1 MTRSTELES
10 ELVSTTRYETRNA
23 ERESLLSQNRTVSEE
38 EDTNA
43 SSNIEEENTNALLFD
58 HEIIKISI
66 STKLNAWISAHEAD
80 DLVAFI
86 KYMCQQHDI
95 EIETHNDM
103 IQMLNDVN
111 KINVEL
117 KAINIKLKATQ
128 TTLNAVRTRL
138 QKEMKKKNVII
149 HHLEATSSRL
159 STSISKDRFSKSIKL
174 SDSSLFKDSR
184 QNVNNW
190 LSWMWNKLKMNKN
203 HFSIEEM
210 KIAYVKSR
218 VSETMIKHIAFRMR
232 NTITNS
238 FLEAKEI
245 LSIINKM
252 YDDLNWHHTT
262 QRQFLKLYQ
271 NKIFF
276 HEFWMKFQRLSAKL
290 EYNNEILL
298 DDLQHKISSDLQWVM
313 INEQTMNLN
322 EFVNICMQ
330 VDVRL
335 TKLNA
340 RSVFKTSTIQVAR
353 SIASILTMITT
364 AISASISAW
373 KKFRISN
380 VDSAREKLFKK
391 ELCFKCKKSK
401 HRAHDCLESAQ
412 MHEIAANSKNDLLSS
427 K

>member
-10 ELVSTTRYETRNA
+10 ESVSMTRYETQNA
-23 ERESLLSQNRTVSEE
+23 ERESLLSQNQT
-38 EDTNA
+38 A
-43 SSNIEEENTNALLFD
+43 SEEENTNALFFN

-66 STKLNAWISAHEAD
+66 STELNAWISAHEAD

-95 EIETHNDM
+95 EIEIHNDM

-117 KAINIKLKATQ
+117 KATQ
-128 TTLNAVRTRL
+128 ATLNAVWTRL

-159 STSISKDRFSKSIKL
+159 STSISKDWFSKSIKL
-174 SDSSLFKDSR
+174 SDSSLFEDSR

-190 LSWMWNKLKMNKN
+190 LFQMRNKLKTNKN

-210 KIAYVKSR
+210 KIAYVKNR
-218 VSETMIKHIAFRMR
+218 VDETTIKHIAFRMR
-232 NTITNS
+232 NMITNS
-238 FLEAKEI
+238 FLEAEEI
-245 LSIINKM
+245 LSIIDKM
-252 YDDLNWHHTT
+252 YDDLNQRHTT

-322 EFVNICMQ
+322 EFVDICMQ

-340 RSVFKTSTIQVAR
+340 QSVFKTSTTQVAR
-353 SIASILTMITT
+353 SIASILTTITT

-373 KKFRISN
+373 KKLRISN

-391 ELCFKCKKSK
+391 ELCFKYKKSEHK
-401 HRAHDCLESAQ
+401 ARDCLESAQ
-412 MHEIAANSKNDLLSS
+412 MHDIAANLKNNLFLSK
-427 K
+427 